1 MNTHTREERP
11 ARRRARVAT
20 LALGLAVAVLS
31 GCEDL
36 LDVELPAQLTD
47 EALADPKGAQ
57 MLVNTFI
64 AHFESAYD
72 YHVYDM
78 LGREDAGEVY
88 LCGPMCGV
96 AQYQTSSNTFTPM
109 AKSLRFARELYE
121 HLDKDWDVSEVPLRA
136 RFMALASLYQGAVLG
151 WMGSTLCEVSI
162 NGGKLQSPAET
173 LTQAEAMLTRA
184 ITEIGAAGDFP
195 VQNGIATTGSGAT
208 AGGARPMAYGLRAQ
222 VRWMK
227 GDLAGARSDAE
238 QVPQGFVAWV
248 TREAGLTSTNG
259 NDITRQNRGWY
270 SGTGGGFFEV
280 YDPIDWWK
288 STVPNPVTGRVWP
301 AVLPFTGITNLGILP
316 DGRAVGEDGIPV
328 RTAVGPAP
336 WNNRIGVAAGAV
348 ADTRVR
354 HINAQIQGKQAIG
367 PVPAKHN
374 GEASDHALVNWK
386 EMMLIRAEAVGGQGA
401 IDLVNQLRAAEMPPL
416 PRVTYASP
424 TNATQI
430 KYMIIEERRRAL
442 FNEGRFF
449 YTKLRNLDLLW
460 FPRDVGGTRAKS
472 HSLRGGM
479 RFTMPNAE
487 FINNTNLNTG
497 LMASGCAASEGKP
510 INPF

>member
-1 MNTHTREERP
+1 V
-11 ARRRARVAT
+11 RRAGAA
-20 LALGLAVAVLS
+20 LLLGLSVAVLS
-31 GCEDL
+31 GCADL

-47 EALADPKGAQ
+47 AALADPKGAQ

-96 AQYQTSSNTFTPM
+96 AQFQTSSGTFTPFS
-109 AKSLRFARELYE
+109 KSLRFSRELYE
-121 HLDKDWDVSEVPLRA
+121 KLDKEWGASEVPLRA
-136 RFMALASLYQGAVLG
+136 RFMATASLYQGAVLG
-151 WMGSTLCEVSI
+151 WMGSTLCEVSL

-184 ITEIGAAGDFP
+184 IGEIGTADFP
-195 VQNGIATTGSGAT
+195 LQNGISTS
-208 AGGARPMAYGLRAQ
+208 ARTMAYGLRAQ

-227 GDLAGARSDAE
+227 GDLTGARTDAE
-238 QVPQGFVAWV
+238 QVPTGFVAWV
-248 TREAGLTSTNG
+248 TREAGLTSTG
-259 NDITRQNRGWY
+259 ANDVTRQNRGWY
-270 SGTGGGFFEV
+270 SGTGGAFFEV

-301 AVLPFTGITNLGILP
+301 AILQFTGYTNLGILP
-316 DGRAVGEDGIPV
+316 DGRAIGDDGIPV

-354 HINAQIQGKQAIG
+354 HTNAQIQGKQAIG

-386 EMMLIRAEAVGGQGA
+386 EMVLIRAEAVGGQGA
-401 IDLVNQLRAAEMPPL
+401 IDLVNTLRTADGL
-416 PRVTYASP
+416 PRVTYASA

-442 FNEGRFF
+442 FDEGRYF

-460 FPRDVGGTRAKS
+460 FPRDAGGTRAKS
-472 HSLRGGM
+472 HALRGGM
-479 RFTMPNAE
+479 RFTMPNTE

-497 LMASGCAASEGKP
+497 LMGTGCTTQEGKP